1 MRCEKMKKNIGIFIV
16 LALVV
21 TMLGTYIK
29 KEIDRSNAINEQA
42 KGYEVALG
50 EQVGLKK
57 DQIAPDFTLT
67 NLQGEEVTLSD
78 LRGKRVV
85 LNFWATW
92 CPPCEAEMPH
102 MQQYY
107 EKYGQEDNVEIV
119 GVNLTYAKEKVER
132 VEQFIKSYDITFP
145 ILLEKDETVAS
156 QYEILTI
163 PSTYMIDRDGKIQK
177 KIIGPLDLESLR
189 DNVTQID

>member
-1 MRCEKMKKNIGIFIV
+1 MKKNIGIFIV

-57 DQIAPDFTLT
+57 DQLAPDFTLT